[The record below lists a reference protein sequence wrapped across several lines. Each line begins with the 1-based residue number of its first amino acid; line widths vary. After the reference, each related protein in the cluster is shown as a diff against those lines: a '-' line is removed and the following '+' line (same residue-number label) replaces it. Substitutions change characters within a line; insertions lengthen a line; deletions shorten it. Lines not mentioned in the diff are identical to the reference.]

1 MKKPRKPKS
10 AFIARLPLYALL
22 SIERNGFDGEVRFDV
37 ENLPHGVIVD
47 HIGLSG
53 VLIRKGETTRPIV
66 FSCAKWVPPT
76 SRSIFAVAQGQ
87 GGEASGAI
95 GLRVSGAEELVQAEE

>member
-1 MKKPRKPKS
+1 MANANEIS
-10 AFIARLPLYALL
+10 IAVGTMLAA
-22 SIERNGFDGEVRFDV
+22 EVA
-37 ENLPHGVIVD
+37 VIVD

-76 SRSIFAVAQGQ
+76 NRSIFAVAQGQ

-95 GLRVSGAEELVQAEE
+95 GLRVSGAEELVQAGE